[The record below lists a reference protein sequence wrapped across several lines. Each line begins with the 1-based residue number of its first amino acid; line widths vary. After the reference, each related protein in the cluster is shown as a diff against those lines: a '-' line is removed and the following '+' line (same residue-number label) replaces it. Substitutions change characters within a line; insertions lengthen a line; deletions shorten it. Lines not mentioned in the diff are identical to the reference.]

1 MSGRTLIAVAVA
13 AGAVASCG
21 GDTGDVVAPDGP
33 LEAAA
38 TAFTASTALVPG
50 RPVSAGLFVVRPSD
64 DTGDA
69 PIVLERVRLA
79 SASPEVRLVGAV
91 VAGPDRPMGA
101 FTAERRWPPSVRFTG
116 VAAPVKGY
124 AIPTTERARRTGTLV
139 VLGLQ
144 AEDLGRFEVREVR
157 VDYRRGDERFS
168 ERMPMR
174 FSLQVDRRY
183 P

>member
-1 MSGRTLIAVAVA
+1 MAVLAA
-13 AGAVASCG
+13 AGALTACG
-21 GDTGDVVAPDGP
+21 GDTAEVGADGP
-33 LEAAA
+33 LEAG
-38 TAFTASTALVPG
+38 TSAFTGSTALVPG
-50 RPVSAGLFVVRPSD
+50 RPVSAGLFVVRPAD
-64 DTGDA
+64 DAGDT
-69 PIVLERVRLA
+69 PITLARVRLA

-101 FTAERRWPPSVRFTG
+101 FTAERRWPPSARFTG
-116 VAAPVKGY
+116 VTAPVSGY
-124 AIPTTERARRTGTLV
+124 EIATTDDARRTGTLV

-144 AEDLGRFEVREVR
+144 AEELGRFEVREVR
-157 VDYRRGDERFS
+157 VDYRQGDRRFS